1 MNILKATKRTITST
15 GQVNKLRSD
24 GFIPAIL
31 YGGKQNNL
39 IISLKKLHL
48 QDLIKTKT
56 FMSKVV
62 ELEIDGNTEKVLPK
76 DVAYDPVSD
85 EPLHIDFMRIVK
97 GTKLILEVPVQF
109 INLEKSPGLKKG
121 GVLNI
126 VRRKVELK
134 CPAENIPNEIVV
146 DLDNTEINT
155 SLKISSV
162 KLPENVIPT
171 ITDRNF
177 VIATVAAPTILVEP
191 EKTEEAVAEE
201 ETPAEGAAEG
211 AEDTAKTEEGKDK
224 ATKPTDEKAK
234 AASGDKDKAAKPS
247 DNKAKAAPGD
257 KGKTAS
263 KETKKNNIG

>member
-1 MNILKATKRTITST
+1 MNILKATKRSTTSS

-31 YGGKQNNL
+31 YGGKKNNL
-39 IISLKKLHL
+39 NISLKKLHL

-76 DVAYDPVSD
+76 DVTYDPVSD

-97 GTKLILEVPVQF
+97 GAKLILEVPVQF
-109 INLEKSPGLKKG
+109 INSEKSPGLKKG

-126 VRRKVELK
+126 VRRKVQLK
-134 CPAENIPNEIVV
+134 CPAENIPNEIIV

-162 KLPENVIPT
+162 KLPENVVPT
-171 ITDRNF
+171 ITDRDF
-177 VIATVAAPTILVEP
+177 VIATVVAPTILVEP
-191 EKTEEAVAEE
+191 EKTEDAAAADGEV
-201 ETPAEGAAEG
+201 PAEGAAEG
-211 AEDTAKTEEGKDK
+211 AEDAVKTEEGKDK
-224 ATKPTDEKAK
+224 A
-234 AASGDKDKAAKPS
+234 AKPS
-247 DNKAKAAPGD
+247 DDKTKVAKPSDDKTKSAPAD
-257 KGKTAS
+257 KGKAAS
-263 KETKKNNIG
+263 KETKKK